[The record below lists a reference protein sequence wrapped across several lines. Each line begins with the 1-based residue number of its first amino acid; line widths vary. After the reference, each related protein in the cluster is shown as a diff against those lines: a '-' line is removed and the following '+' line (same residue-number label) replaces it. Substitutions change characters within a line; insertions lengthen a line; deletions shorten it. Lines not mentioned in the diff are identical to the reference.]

1 MKRKC
6 PKEGN
11 YLKIDIKHCQ
21 CIHSTKL
28 STWYSGTLNNLS
40 LHKFAYITKVVTLK
54 WKALLIPSSFFFG

>member
-28 STWYSGTLNNLS
+28 STWYSGTLNNFS

-54 WKALLIPSSFFFG
+54 WKAL